1 MILILGVVVQ
11 SSVSGLVIVHM
22 RRMMIMDNPL
32 MFGWLPSFLTLFFG
46 WLRGWQLLPGVS
58 MFGFL
63 LGLCLLIVVIRSML
77 LKG

>member
-1 MILILGVVVQ
+1 
-11 SSVSGLVIVHM
+11 
-22 RRMMIMDNPL
+22 
-32 MFGWLPSFLTLFFG
+32 MFGWLPSFLNLFFG
-46 WLRGWQLLPGVS
+46 WLRGWHIMPSVS

>member
-1 MILILGVVVQ
+1 
-11 SSVSGLVIVHM
+11 
-22 RRMMIMDNPL
+22 MDNPL
-32 MFGWLPSFLTLFFG
+32 LFGWLPSFLTSLWG
-46 WLRGWQLLPGVS
+46 WLRGWQIVPGVS

>member
-1 MILILGVVVQ
+1 ME
-11 SSVSGLVIVHM
+11 
-22 RRMMIMDNPL
+22 NPL
-32 MFGWLPSFLTLFFG
+32 LFGWLPQFVQSFFG
-46 WLRGWQLLPGVS
+46 FLKGWQLVEGVS